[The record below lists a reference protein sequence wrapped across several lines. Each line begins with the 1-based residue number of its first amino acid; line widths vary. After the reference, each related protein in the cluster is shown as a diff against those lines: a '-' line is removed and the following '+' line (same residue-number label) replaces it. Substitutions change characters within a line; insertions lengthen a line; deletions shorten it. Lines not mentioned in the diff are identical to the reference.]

1 MENFAGSIFSW
12 DNFPEGD
19 YSEVIV
25 QGTKVQRAIVLGE
38 FHEWRLPG
46 GGAVIQEE
54 LFRSNCLMV
63 IVLGDFISNIFSGCI
78 VQGNHS
84 GVIVRGVTVLGGVHW
99 RQFSEG
105 NCRWENLRIARVSYH
120 DNSCIKVEL
129 YYSRFLVSY
138 GD

>member
-46 GGAVIQEE
+46 GK
-54 LFRSNCLMV
+54 LSRRNY
-63 IVLGDFISNIFSGCI
+63 
-78 VQGNHS
+78 S
-84 GVIVRGVTVLGGVHW
+84 GVIVW
-99 RQFSEG
+99 R
-105 NCRWENLRIARVSYH
+105 
-120 DNSCIKVEL
+120 
-129 YYSRFLVSY
+129 
-138 GD
+138 